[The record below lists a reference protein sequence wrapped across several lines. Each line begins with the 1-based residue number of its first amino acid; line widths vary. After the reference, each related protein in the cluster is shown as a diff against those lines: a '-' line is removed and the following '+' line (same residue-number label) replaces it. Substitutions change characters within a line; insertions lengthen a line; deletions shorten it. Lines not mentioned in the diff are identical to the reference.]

1 MNSFK
6 SLSKPLLLAFIIG
19 LLTACA
25 GPQTISAKHAMATRS
40 NQMAQAVNPSAG
52 QAPAAPIGLDG
63 QKAEQVIKAY
73 RADKGKASSG
83 RLISN
88 VAQ

>member
-6 SLSKPLLLAFIIG
+6 SLSRPLLLALIAG
-19 LLTACA
+19 LLAACA
-25 GPQTISAKHAMATRS
+25 GPQTISAKHAKATRS
-40 NQMAQAVNPSAG
+40 NQMAQAVNPGAG
-52 QAPAAPIGLDG
+52 QTPAAPMALDG

-73 RADKGKASSG
+73 RADKGKVSSG
-83 RLISN
+83 RLITN